1 MKRFLLFLLL
11 LTVSGPLWAYD
22 FKVDGIAY
30 GITSSSEKTVYV
42 TSGSTYSET
51 INIPNKVVYN
61 GTTYT
66 VTSIGDD
73 AFNGYS
79 NLTSITIPN
88 SITSIGKRAF
98 NKCSRLTSITI
109 PNSVTNIGE
118 SAFSYCIRLTSITIP
133 NSITTI
139 ENDTFSTCSRLT
151 TITIPNSVTSIGDFA
166 FNACDGLT
174 SVTIPNSVT
183 NIGRYAFSYCDGLT
197 SVTIPNS
204 VTSIEDHTFFEC
216 PSLTTITIPNSV
228 TNIEEY
234 AFYKCSSLTTITIP
248 NSVTSIGKFA
258 FYYCDGLTSV
268 TIGDSVTSIGE
279 YAFSECSRLTTITIP
294 NSVTSI
300 GRYAFNY
307 CYGLTSVTIGDSVT
321 SIGKCAFSNCYK
333 LTTITIP
340 NSVTSIGESAFSN
353 CYKLTTITIPN
364 SVTSI
369 GKYAFSYCSSLTTI
383 TIPNSI
389 TTIENNTFSECSS
402 LTTITIPNSVTSIG
416 ESAFSRCSS
425 LTTITIPNSVTSIGQ
440 SAFVKC
446 SSLTTITIP
455 NSVTSI
461 DKYAFSSC
469 SSLTTITIPNSVTS
483 IGKYAFSDCNGL
495 TKVII
500 SNSVTSIGDNA
511 FRDCTSLSNVT
522 IGNSV
527 ETIGTNAFYGC
538 TALKLVINNS
548 KLQITKGS
556 KDFGYVGYYASKI
569 LKAGFIDEYGI
580 CYTDTQRTEIVSY
593 IGNESHVTIPNS
605 VTSIGNNAFMGCDFN
620 SVTIPNSVTSIG
632 EHAFSYN
639 HGMDAVVIGN
649 SVTNIGTNAFY
660 DCAELKIVIN
670 LSNLNITAGSSSH
683 GYVGYYA
690 KNVLKDGSVDEYD
703 ICYSDSERTKL
714 FSYFGN
720 DYHLTIPNSVTSIG
734 PSAFKSS
741 NLRSVT
747 IPNSVTSI
755 GAYAF
760 DGCSRLN
767 SVTIGNSV
775 ANIGN
780 NAFNRCDKLVKIIFL
795 GNTPPEN
802 VNAAFTA
809 NNDRVTYVANDKYNN
824 YSSVLGDIIKL
835 TTLSSLFVI
844 DGISYVPDNTAG
856 VRTAIAIDYDYKT
869 TNITIPNEVNYKT
882 ITLPVTKLGVNLLYG
897 ADIGTLTIS
906 ENITEIEKMALP
918 SSPWFSVHF
927 ADSEKDIS
935 MVTPIQ
941 SLYSLYIG
949 RNIECSNGIVDITE
963 TGNLNLLEIAGF
975 VTEVSIK
982 DYKNLNQAALKEL
995 VLGKNVTTI
1004 GDGLF
1009 ADCSLLESANL
1020 KADNIIIG
1028 NNAFENCEK
1037 LASLTIKPSTVSIGD
1052 YAFSGCASLN
1062 NNLLF
1067 ENNLKRIGNYAFN
1080 ECIKLKSLTIN
1091 ADNCIIGKNA
1101 FKSCTGI
1108 YNVTVTGNSNYLNDI
1123 GESAFEACTSLVS
1136 VNFADTK
1143 KCTIGKSAFKNCNKL
1158 QSISIPSG
1166 LKVLADSTF
1175 YNCQSINT
1183 FNLPETLTAI
1193 GSYSFYNVGKNLS
1206 LILPRGLKLLSNFSF
1221 FNSKFSQITFSEYN
1235 QISTIP
1241 ESCFANCLN
1250 LTEFVIPKEITNI
1263 EASAFEANNI
1273 KSLRFD
1279 GSKNQI
1285 LVDKTAFSGATI
1297 NDLYIGRRIKSDIML
1312 FSGNNTLRT
1321 LEVGE
1326 YKVAIDHEEFKN
1338 CTALTTVKTAPTTTS
1353 IGISA
1358 FNGCTSLN
1366 EVHLGEN
1373 IALVRNTAFA
1383 NSGIKNINFPRSWTK
1398 IEPYTFYNC
1407 KNLTEAILPETVTA
1421 IMNDAFS
1428 NSGVTNVS
1436 IPSSVSRIET
1446 NAFSNCSSLST
1457 LTLNEGIAKVSE
1469 YAFASTAITDL
1480 TIPSSMIELSRGAFK
1495 NCTSLKSLN
1504 IVDGSDV
1511 LFIANDGSNNPM
1523 FMNSPIENVYIGRI
1537 LEYNE
1542 SSAAGYSPFY
1552 NNKSI
1557 KKVVIGD
1564 VPTQVYN
1571 YEFYKCSSIESATI
1585 GDGVTFFGENSF
1597 SGCTS
1602 LKDFTFGANVTKLGK
1617 ESFSDCSNITQ
1628 LRSYALN
1635 PPICDDQA
1643 IVDINTIDCELFVP
1657 TQSLE
1662 KYQAAEQWR
1671 EFWFINS
1678 FDADLKVS
1686 FIEFDQSS
1694 VLLEKGKTHTLK
1706 PTVYPAN
1713 AITKTLRWH
1722 SSNPDIA
1729 SVSNDGV
1736 ITAIEDGETDIY
1748 AYSTDG
1754 SEIAACCHISVF
1766 NPYARKP
1773 YKFSIG
1779 NVKLSDTGT
1788 TSIPVLMANDGEI
1801 TAFMCDIKVS
1811 DGLSIVVD
1819 DEDFAEFTLSERAN
1833 HSHILA
1839 SNKIADDTYR
1849 IVAYSSSLAVFD
1861 GNNGELFYIPVY
1873 KNGVSK
1879 NYTIEIT
1886 NIIATSPESVDYI
1899 IPSVNYD
1906 FNNVPQVNKGDV
1918 NSDGK
1923 ITTGDVTS
1931 VVTYILLETPA
1942 VFNFDAADVNSDN
1955 SITTGDVTSIVS
1967 MILNNVSIDPVS
1979 ATKAYA
1985 VNSNPARDIFV
1996 VENAIV
2002 NGNSVSVSI
2011 SMNGSS
2017 EYVATQ
2023 FDVIVPQGLRLVDV
2037 VGCNANAYSH
2047 EFLFNEYAENVCRV
2061 IIYSGNNKNFTG
2073 SEQFEL
2079 VFEGDNFNEDLTVNN
2094 AIVTAIEDNQIKDI
2108 EAQSL
2113 SFNVHLCAV
2122 GSIHDSSLKV
2132 WTEGNTLYI
2141 KGEEGLKVN
2150 ITNSLGISKFIV
2162 LDHNVY
2168 SETLA
2173 DGVYIV
2179 NNKKVIL
2186 K

>member
-1 MKRFLLFLLL
+1 MTKITKQWRIVIAIAIALITSIPAF
-11 LTVSGPLWAYD
+11 A

-30 GITSSSEKTVYV
+30 DITSSSEKTVYV
-42 TSGSTYSET
+42 TSGSTSSET
-51 INIPNKVVYN
+51 INIPNKVVYY

-66 VTSIGDD
+66 VTSIGDN
-73 AFNGYS
+73 AFKEYS

-88 SITSIGKRAF
+88 SVTNIGKYAFYKCSSLTSITIPNSVTSIGENAF
-98 NKCSRLTSITI
+98 AGCSSLTSITIPNSITTIENATFWMCYRLTSITIPNSVTSIGDYAFSECSSFTTITIPNSVTNIGKQAFSKCTRLTSATIPNSITTIEEATFWMCSGLTSITIPNSITNIGGYAFSKCSSLTSITI

-118 SAFSYCIRLTSITIP
+118 DAFQSCTSLS
-133 NSITTI
+133 N
-139 ENDTFSTCSRLT
+139 
-151 TITIPNSVTSIGDFA
+151 V
-166 FNACDGLT
+166 
-174 SVTIPNSVT
+174 
-183 NIGRYAFSYCDGLT
+183 
-197 SVTIPNS
+197 
-204 VTSIEDHTFFEC
+204 
-216 PSLTTITIPNSV
+216 
-228 TNIEEY
+228 
-234 AFYKCSSLTTITIP
+234 TIP
-248 NSVTSIGKFA
+248 NSVTSIGKYAFTKCSSLTSITIPNSVTSMGDGAFSECDSLAEVTIPNSVTSIGKYA
-258 FYYCDGLTSV
+258 FYNCDGLTSV

-279 YAFSECSRLTTITIP
+279 YAFYDCDGLTSVTIP

-300 GRYAFNY
+300 GEYAFY
-307 CYGLTSVTIGDSVT
+307 DCEGLAEVTIGDSVT
-321 SIGKCAFSNCYK
+321 SIGASAFRKCVSLAEV
-333 LTTITIP
+333 TIGD
-340 NSVTSIGESAFSN
+340 SVTSIGE
-353 CYKLTTITIPN
+353 
-364 SVTSI
+364 
-369 GKYAFSYCSSLTTI
+369 YAFEFC
-383 TIPNSI
+383 
-389 TTIENNTFSECSS
+389 
-402 LTTITIPNSVTSIG
+402 
-416 ESAFSRCSS
+416 
-425 LTTITIPNSVTSIGQ
+425 
-440 SAFVKC
+440 K
-446 SSLTTITIP
+446 
-455 NSVTSI
+455 
-461 DKYAFSSC
+461 
-469 SSLTTITIPNSVTS
+469 
-483 IGKYAFSDCNGL
+483 GL

-500 SNSVTSIGDNA
+500 SNSVTSIDRCA
-511 FRDCTSLSNVT
+511 FQSCTSLSNVT

-527 ETIGTNAFYGC
+527 EKIGNNAFYGC
-538 TALKLVINNS
+538 TALKLVINSS

-569 LKAGFIDEYGI
+569 LKAGFIDEYGL
-580 CYTDTQRTEIVSY
+580 CYTDTRRTEIVSY
-593 IGNESHVTIPNS
+593 IGKESHVTIPNS
-605 VTSIGNNAFMGCDFN
+605 VTSIGDYAFNNTGLSLNSVTIPNSVTSIGNYAFMGCDFN

-632 EHAFSYN
+632 EYAFSYN
-639 HGMDAVVIGN
+639 RSMNAVIIGN
-649 SVTNIGTNAFY
+649 SVTNIGTKAFY
-660 DCAELKIVIN
+660 ECSALKIVIN
-670 LSNLNITAGSSSH
+670 LSNLNITDGSSSH

-690 KNVLKDGSVDEYD
+690 SNVLKDGCVDEYD

-760 DGCSRLN
+760 DGCSRLY

-856 VRTAIAIDYDYKT
+856 VRTAIPIDYDYKT

-1175 YNCQSINT
+1175 YNCQSIKT

-1193 GSYSFYNVGKNLS
+1193 GSYSFYNVGENSS

-1338 CTALTTVKTAPTTTS
+1338 CTALTTVKTSPTTTS

-1773 YKFSIG
+1773 YRFSIG

-1906 FNNVPQVNKGDV
+1906 FNNVPQINKGDV

-1979 ATKAYA
+1979 ATKAFA

-2061 IIYSGNNKNFTG
+2061 LIYSGNNKNFTG